1 MRPVTDRYPEI
12 EPYDHGMLDVGGG
25 NLVYWEV
32 CGNPAGKPAVLLHGG
47 PGAGFEAGS
56 RRNLDPAAYRMVL
69 FDQRNCGRS
78 TPSAA
83 DPATDLSANTTA
95 TLIADIESLREH
107 LDIDRWLVLGASW
120 GTTLG
125 LAYAQAHPD
134 RVTELVL
141 NAVTTTTHREV
152 AWITRD
158 MGRIWP
164 EAWARFQDGVPAA
177 ERDGNLAAAYS
188 RLLESPDPAIRERAA
203 RDWCAWEDVHVS
215 LGTGWMPYRRFQDP
229 VFRMTFARLVTRYWS
244 NAAFLDDGQLLRD
257 VGRLAGI
264 PAVLIAGRQDVSGPV
279 DIAWHLHD
287 AWPASELV
295 VIEDGGHGTGGMGA
309 LVAATNRFARA

>member
-1 MRPVTDRYPEI
+1 
-12 EPYDHGMLDVGGG
+12 MLDVGGG
-25 NLVYWEV
+25 DLVYWEV
-32 CGNPAGKPAVLLHGG
+32 CGNPEGKPAVLLHGG

-125 LAYAQAHPD
+125 LAYAQAHPE

-164 EAWARFQDGVPAA
+164 EAWARFRNGVPEA

-188 RLLESPDPAIRERAA
+188 RLLESADPVVRAQAA

-215 LGTGWMPYRRFQDP
+215 LGTGWMPYPPFQDP
-229 VFRMTFARLVTRYWS
+229 AFRMTFARLVTRYWA

-257 VGRLAGI
+257 VDRLAGI

-279 DIAWHLHD
+279 DIAWNLHR
-287 AWPASELV
+287 AWPGSELV
-295 VIEDGGHGTGGMGA
+295 VIEDGGHGTGSMGA
-309 LVAATNRFARA
+309 VVAATDRFARS